1 MIKKIFWEIGCS
13 FLWPYVPLCYPA
25 WQLELTGKYDT
36 IVYLRKEETDKLK
49 YYLIVD
55 RYLFS
60 ILTLLHSLSGENRK
74 LIKFSSCCQGNKVEK
89 KELKGYKN
97 PGLVKYFLPN
107 ALPHYCSS
115 EEKRKLIKFSPCC
128 QSTRATWEI
137 PANLPGKFSLS
148 GQIFLHW
155 TAATLKGLVEFQNKK
170 LDHFSPSYLTQKCWF
185 QDLRF

>member
-1 MIKKIFWEIGCS
+1 MIKAKFHEIGVS

-49 YYLIVD
+49 YYLIVG

-155 TAATLKGLVEFQNKK
+155 AAANLKGLVNFKIK
-170 LDHFSPSYLTQKCWF
+170 ILDHFSLSFSSQK
-185 QDLRF
+185 R